1 MISPFRVWT
10 IGLNT
15 VREAIRNKLLYTLLF
30 FAIVMIGTGVIV
42 GSISYVEGSRILQD
56 VGLGSI
62 RLFSTGIAI
71 FVGVGLI
78 HGEVHR
84 RTIYTIL
91 SKPVSRAEFLVGKFV
106 GLVMTIWMQ
115 LAIMSVAFVAVSL
128 ASGAPIDLGHFSA
141 LALIGVELAII
152 VAVATLFSSFTTP
165 MLASFFTLGIYMMGH
180 LTRDLLH
187 IGGQAESESVK
198 TLSWLVYE
206 ILPDLEMFNLSIQ
219 AVHQLPIATTEV
231 VFPVLYGVGYITALL
246 FAATA
251 IFERRDFK

>member
-1 MISPFRVWT
+1 MKAIERIWT

-56 VGLGSI
+56 VGLASI

-78 HGEVHR
+78 HGEVYR

-91 SKPVSRAEFLVGKFV
+91 SKPVSRAEFLIGKFV
-106 GLVMTIWMQ
+106 GLVMTIWLQ
-115 LAIMSVAFVAVSL
+115 LLIMSAAFVVVSL
-128 ASGAPIDLGHFSA
+128 LSGAPVDLGHASA
-141 LALIGVELAII
+141 LGLIGVELAIV
-152 VAVATLFSSFTTP
+152 VAVATLFSAFTTP

-180 LTRDLLH
+180 LSRDLLQ
-187 IGGQAESESVK
+187 IGANSESASLERITRVI
-198 TLSWLVYE
+198 YE
-206 ILPDLEMFNLSIQ
+206 VLPDLEMYNLSIQ
-219 AVHQLPIATTEV
+219 AVHQLPIAASEV
-231 VFPVLYGVGYITALL
+231 WLPVLYGLGYVAAIL
-246 FAATA
+246 FAASH

>member
-30 FAIVMIGTGVIV
+30 FSIVLIGTGVIV
-42 GSISYVEGSRILQD
+42 GSVSYVEGARILQD
-56 VGLGSI
+56 VGLASI

-78 HGEVHR
+78 HGEVNR

-91 SKPVSRAEFLVGKFV
+91 SKPVSRADFLVGKFV
-106 GLVMTIWMQ
+106 GLVMTIWLQ
-115 LAIMSVAFVAVSL
+115 LAIMSVAFVVVSL
-128 ASGAPIDLGHFSA
+128 ASSAPVDSGHASA
-141 LALIGVELAII
+141 LLLIGVELAII
-152 VAVATLFSSFTTP
+152 VAIATLFSGFTTP

-180 LTRDLLH
+180 LSRDLLH
-187 IGGQAESESVK
+187 VGQQGDSEGLRMV
-198 TLSWLVYE
+198 TQFLFQV
-206 ILPDLEMFNLSIQ
+206 LPDLESFNLSIQ
-219 AVHQLPIATTEV
+219 AVHQIPIETGEV
-231 VFPVLYGVGYITALL
+231 VWPVLYGMGYIAAAL
-246 FAATA
+246 FVATF

>member
-1 MISPFRVWT
+1 MISPNRVWT

-15 VREAIRNKLLYTLLF
+15 MREAIRNKLLYTLLF

-56 VGLGSI
+56 VGLASI

-78 HGEVHR
+78 HSEVYR

-91 SKPVSRAEFLVGKFV
+91 SKPVTRAEFLVGKFV
-106 GLVMTIWMQ
+106 GLVMTIWLQ
-115 LAIMSVAFVAVSL
+115 LAIMSVAFVIVSL
-128 ASGAPIDLGHFSA
+128 SSGAPFDSGHVSA
-141 LALIGVELAII
+141 LALLGVELAVV

-165 MLASFFTLGIYMMGH
+165 MLASFFTLGIYIMGH
-180 LTRDLLH
+180 LSRDLLQ
-187 IGGQAESESVK
+187 IGERSDSESMRNMTKV
-198 TLSWLVYE
+198 LYE
-206 ILPDLEMFNLSIQ
+206 VLPDLESFNLSVQ
-219 AVHQLPIATTEV
+219 AVHQLPISGSEV
-231 VFPVLYGVGYITALL
+231 VLPVLYGVGYIAALL
-246 FAATA
+246 FAATF